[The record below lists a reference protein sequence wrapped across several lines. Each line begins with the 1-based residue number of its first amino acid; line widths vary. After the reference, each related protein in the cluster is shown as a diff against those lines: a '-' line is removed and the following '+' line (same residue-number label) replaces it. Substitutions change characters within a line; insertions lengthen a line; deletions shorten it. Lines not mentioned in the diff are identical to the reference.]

1 MIRLA
6 GDDRGG
12 SKTCDWE
19 VENPTPERI
28 AQSIADLDGT
38 RWTEV
43 SVTEDDPFRYL
54 SIAGGPD
61 LFLVTGE
68 SVDGEILQLKNPES
82 VSDEV
87 RLVCGGQM
95 GIFERSDLVDRD
107 QAVEAVSEFLKGF
120 PDGFSSAWSVE

>member
-6 GDDRGG
+6 GDDRDGP
-12 SKTCDWE
+12 KTRDWE

-28 AQSIADLDGT
+28 SQSIADLDGS

-68 SVDGEILQLKNPES
+68 SPDGEIIQLRNLES
-82 VSDEV
+82 GSEEV

-107 QAVEAVSEFLKGF
+107 QAVEAVSEFLNGF
-120 PDGFSSAWSVE
+120 PDGFRSAWSVE